1 MKMGKII
8 EAVPALRKVSDLP
21 LSLKT
26 LYKLKILMLK
36 LEHEIDFYNEERMK
50 IIESLGDNVQ
60 GDQWKISGENRAK
73 FDSKMDELINLEID
87 SEIEPVLLP
96 VTEEIQLSYNELKAL
111 EGFVELDFVE
121 S

>member
-8 EAVPALRKVSDLP
+8 DAVPTLQKLSDRP

-26 LYKLKILMLK
+26 LYKLKSAMAK
-36 LEHEIDFYNEERMK
+36 LEKEIDFYNEERVK
-50 IIESLGDNVQ
+50 IVSSLGDNIQ
-60 GDQWKISGENRAK
+60 GDQWKISDGNMEEFENR
-73 FDSKMDELINLEID
+73 MTELINLEVD
-87 SEIEPVLLP
+87 SEIEPILIP
-96 VTEEIQLSYNELKAL
+96 VTENIQMSYSELKAL

>member
-1 MKMGKII
+1 
-8 EAVPALRKVSDLP
+8 
-21 LSLKT
+21 
-26 LYKLKILMLK
+26 
-36 LEHEIDFYNEERMK
+36 
-50 IIESLGDNVQ
+50 
-60 GDQWKISGENRAK
+60 
-73 FDSKMDELINLEID
+73 MDELINLEID

>member
-26 LYKLKILMLK
+26 LYKLKNLMLK

-50 IIESLGDNVQ
+50 IIESLGDNVR
-60 GDQWKISGENRAK
+60 GDQWKISEENRAEFEK
-73 FDSKMDELINLEID
+73 RMDELINLEVD

-96 VTEEIQLSYNELKAL
+96 VTEEIQMSYSELKAL